1 MIGRELARI
10 GLFLLMSL
18 LPLSIVRA
26 EPLLIAHRGAS
37 GERPE
42 HTLAAYERA
51 IDQGADFIEPDLV
64 LTKDGVLVARHE
76 NEIGGT
82 TDVADHP
89 EFADRKTTKVIDG
102 VEMAGWFT
110 EDFTL
115 AELRTLRARERL
127 PDLRPAN
134 KRFDTLYQI
143 PTFEEILKLV
153 RAKEAESRRRIG
165 LYPETK
171 HPSYFAGIGLAH
183 QAPLLDLLNRY
194 GYMTEADPVFIQSF
208 EVGNLKALRAAT
220 RLRLIQLVDAEGGP
234 ADSTRSSEAA
244 RSAIFAAVSRSR
256 SNSWSFAR
264 VCASFL
270 RLVAPMGSA
279 SSGSP
284 SRSRATVSA
293 ALMSSTRLRSTRRNS
308 SRVCFSR
315 SAPTWRA
322 RRRASRLASAA
333 SRSAASL
340 PTTASAARRSEASLT
355 KRAFLRR
362 LSKSSARSAA
372 AATRRM
378 TTSSTSL
385 AAFWPRC
392 SASPILPCIRSNS
405 ASFARQ
411 MASAAACARIDADRA
426 SSSCC
431 TRCSRRRSAAVGIL
445 VASSSSSGDWGRSS
459 SSMVA

>member
-18 LPLSIVRA
+18 LPLSVVQA

-102 VEMAGWFT
+102 VEMAG
-110 EDFTL
+110 
-115 AELRTLRARERL
+115 RERL

-153 RAKEAESRRRIG
+153 RAKEAESGRRIG

-234 ADSTRSSEAA
+234 ADLPGTRYDDLLTVQGLAD
-244 RSAIFAAVSRSR
+244 I
-256 SNSWSFAR
+256 
-264 VCASFL
+264 
-270 RLVAPMGSA
+270 
-279 SSGSP
+279 
-284 SRSRATVSA
+284 ATYADGIGPSA
-293 ALMSSTRLRSTRRNS
+293 ALVIAPEGATALVGRAHDAGLQVHVWTLRMENPFLPAQYQRGDDPEGRGDFAGYVRAMVRTG
-308 SRVCFSR
+308 VDGLFSDFPAQAR
-315 SAPTWRA
+315 AAMTPAP
-322 RRRASRLASAA
+322 
-333 SRSAASL
+333 
-340 PTTASAARRSEASLT
+340 
-355 KRAFLRR
+355 
-362 LSKSSARSAA
+362 
-372 AATRRM
+372 
-378 TTSSTSL
+378 
-385 AAFWPRC
+385 
-392 SASPILPCIRSNS
+392 
-405 ASFARQ
+405 
-411 MASAAACARIDADRA
+411 
-426 SSSCC
+426 
-431 TRCSRRRSAAVGIL
+431 
-445 VASSSSSGDWGRSS
+445 
-459 SSMVA
+459 

>member
-18 LPLSIVRA
+18 LPLSVVQA

-153 RAKEAESRRRIG
+153 RAKEAESGRRIG

-171 HPSYFAGIGLAH
+171 HPSYFAGIGLPH
-183 QAPLLDLLNRY
+183 QAPLLDLLSRY
-194 GYMTEADPVFIQSF
+194 GYMTQADPVFIQSF

-220 RLRLIQLVDAEGGP
+220 RLRLIQLVDAQGGP
-234 ADSTRSSEAA
+234 ADMPGTSYDDMLTVQGLAE
-244 RSAIFAAVSRSR
+244 I
-256 SNSWSFAR
+256 
-264 VCASFL
+264 
-270 RLVAPMGSA
+270 
-279 SSGSP
+279 
-284 SRSRATVSA
+284 ATYADGIGPSA
-293 ALMSSTRLRSTRRNS
+293 AQVLTPEGATALVGRAHDAGLQVHVWTLRMENPFLPAQYQRGDDPEGRGDFAGYVRAIVAAGVDGFFTDFPGQARAAMTA
-308 SRVCFSR
+308 
-315 SAPTWRA
+315 AP
-322 RRRASRLASAA
+322 
-333 SRSAASL
+333 
-340 PTTASAARRSEASLT
+340 
-355 KRAFLRR
+355 
-362 LSKSSARSAA
+362 
-372 AATRRM
+372 
-378 TTSSTSL
+378 
-385 AAFWPRC
+385 
-392 SASPILPCIRSNS
+392 
-405 ASFARQ
+405 
-411 MASAAACARIDADRA
+411 
-426 SSSCC
+426 
-431 TRCSRRRSAAVGIL
+431 
-445 VASSSSSGDWGRSS
+445 
-459 SSMVA
+459 